1 MDGRFSHEQEPGT
14 RMDPDEH
21 ERHHAALTAASALES
36 EAEAAHVSARRTR
49 DHAIARAA
57 EAGMSRRELAAL
69 TNLSD
74 DRVQQILDD
83 LVGSGE
89 ARQAET
95 HSA

>member
-1 MDGRFSHEQEPGT
+1 
-14 RMDPDEH
+14 MDPDEH
-21 ERHHAALTAASALES
+21 ERHH
-36 EAEAAHVSARRTR
+36 
-49 DHAIARAA
+49 
-57 EAGMSRRELAAL
+57 AAL

>member
-1 MDGRFSHEQEPGT
+1 
-14 RMDPDEH
+14 MDPDEH

-83 LVGSGE
+83 LIGSGE
-89 ARQAET
+89 ARQAEP
-95 HSA
+95 HGA

>member
-1 MDGRFSHEQEPGT
+1 
-14 RMDPDEH
+14 MDPDEH

-49 DHAIARAA
+49 DHAIAPPA
-57 EAGMSRRELAAL
+57 EVGMSRRELAAH
-69 TNLSD
+69 TNQSD

-95 HSA
+95 QHG

>member
-1 MDGRFSHEQEPGT
+1 
-14 RMDPDEH
+14 MDPDEH
-21 ERHHAALTAASALES
+21 ERHAT
-36 EAEAAHVSARRTR
+36 
-49 DHAIARAA
+49 RAA